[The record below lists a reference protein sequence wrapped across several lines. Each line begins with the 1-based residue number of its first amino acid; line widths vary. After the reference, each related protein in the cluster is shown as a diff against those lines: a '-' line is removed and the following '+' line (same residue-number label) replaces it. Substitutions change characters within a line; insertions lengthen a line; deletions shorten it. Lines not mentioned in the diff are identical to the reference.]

1 MNNIAPMTKTNTII
15 IPPSALNEVTSTD
28 QSASIKRQR
37 TGPIPTTSTVMS
49 FRPSTGVATLTN
61 TLSSNS
67 SNGGSDDQRKK
78 QIRDSN
84 REAARRCRERRRQY
98 IEQLEGNL
106 EHHKGQIKQLTE
118 KLARIERENTQL
130 RAILTETKILHSSS
144 RISLNESHADY
155 ANVITATG
163 MDLHSES
170 TDGGSITRNYINR
183 NNL

>member
-1 MNNIAPMTKTNTII
+1 MTKTNTII
-15 IPPSALNEVTSTD
+15 IPPSTLNEVTSTD

-37 TGPIPTTSTVMS
+37 TGPISSNSTVIN
-49 FRPSTGVATLTN
+49 FRPSTGVATVTN
-61 TLSSNS
+61 PLPN
-67 SNGGSDDQRKK
+67 NGGSDDQRKK

-118 KLARIERENTQL
+118 KLTRIERENTQL
-130 RAILTETKILHSSS
+130 RAILTETKILPSSS
-144 RISLNESHADY
+144 RISLNESHIDY
-155 ANVITATG
+155 VNVISASG
-163 MDLHSES
+163 MELHSES
-170 TDGGSITRNYINR
+170 TNGGPMTRSYINR